1 MLIEGPWDHKFV
13 SANGARFHV
22 AVAGEGP
29 LVLLLHGFPQF
40 WYAWR
45 HQLVALADAGYQAA
59 AVDLRGF
66 GASDKPPKGYDIY
79 TASGDAAA
87 VIRSLGAEE
96 AVVVGHGLGGAT
108 AWAMPTLRPEV
119 TRAIGALG
127 MPHPIVAERA
137 CLFDSR
143 QRAAAAY
150 IARMQVPFRSE
161 RTLVESDEEVR
172 GYLTGW
178 AAPGGAFP
186 AEEDVSRYAGALALP
201 FVAHS
206 AAEYYR
212 WFGRNQLRWDGPA
225 LRRRLR
231 RPIEVPVLRL
241 HGELDGCFLEASTR
255 GSGRYVAG
263 PLTERVVPEAGH
275 FLAEESP
282 EVVTDAL
289 VAWLATLPTAG
300 PTAGPTTATGTGPTP

>member
-40 WYAWR
+40 WFAWR
-45 HQLVALADAGYQAA
+45 HQLVALAEAGYQAA

-79 TASGDAAA
+79 TSSGDAAA
-87 VIRSLGAEE
+87 VIRSLGAEQ
-96 AVVVGHGLGGAT
+96 AVVIGHGLGGAT

-119 TRAIGALG
+119 TRAIGTLG
-127 MPHPIVAERA
+127 MPHPVVAERA
-137 CLFDSR
+137 CVVDAR

-161 RTLVESDEEVR
+161 RTLVESDAEVR
-172 GYLTGW
+172 GYLTSW
-178 AAPGGAFP
+178 AAPGGTFP
-186 AEEDVSRYAGALALP
+186 TEEDVSRYAGAIALP

-241 HGELDGCFLEASTR
+241 HGAADGCFLEESTR
-255 GSGRYVAG
+255 GSERFVSG
-263 PLTERVVPEAGH
+263 PLAERIVPDAGH
-275 FLAEESP
+275 FLAEEAPDLVSA
-282 EVVTDAL
+282 AL
-289 VAWLATLPTAG
+289 LEWLATLPGIGSARQV
-300 PTAGPTTATGTGPTP
+300 